1 MGEGVIPQEIRLR
14 FVLLAAVAALALS
27 VQPAAAQTALTP
39 NIGGRVVTLPGGGA
53 EFGWP
58 GVYFEGRFTGPS
70 VEVAIDP
77 QEEHLAIS
85 IDGQVRT
92 ELTEPGAVRLAFK
105 DLGPGEHVVRV
116 EKLTESQTGSARFLG
131 FFVGTGGQALPPK
144 SRPRRI
150 EFIGDSHTVGYGVRA
165 TKRNCTQAEIHDLT
179 DTSLTFG
186 PILAGRLDADYR
198 IVAFSG
204 RGVVRNYGGAAP
216 GQTLPVLYPRMIPG
230 QAAPSVDPADPWR
243 PDLIVI
249 GLGTND
255 FSTPVAPGEAW
266 ADEAAL
272 RADYRTTY
280 AGFVSEL
287 AKRQPQARVLLIA
300 GDSFAA
306 DVEQVAQ
313 AVNAEAPGLATPVRI
328 TGMDRGAC
336 DWHPSIAD
344 QKMTADRLEAAV
356 RAIGNPLP

>member
-1 MGEGVIPQEIRLR
+1 LR
-14 FVLLAAVAALALS
+14 SLFLAAVAALALS
-27 VQPAAAQTALTP
+27 SPAAAQTALTP
-39 NIGGRVVTLPGGGA
+39 NIGGRVVALSGGGY

-58 GVYFEGRFTGPS
+58 GVYFEGRFTGRS
-70 VEVAIDP
+70 VEVAVDP
-77 QEEHLAIS
+77 QLEVLAIS
-85 IDGQVRT
+85 IDGKLRN
-92 ELTEPGAVRLAFK
+92 ELAMPGVARLSYD

-116 EKLTESQTGSARFLG
+116 DKLTESQTGSARFLG
-131 FFVGTGGQALPPK
+131 FTVGRGGQALPPPA
-144 SRPRRI
+144 RPRRI

-165 TKRNCTQAEIHDLT
+165 TKHSCTQAEIHDLT
-179 DTSLTFG
+179 DTGLTFG
-186 PILAGRLDADYR
+186 PLLARRLDADYR

-230 QAAPSVDPADPWR
+230 QAAPVFDPAEAWR

-272 RADYRTTY
+272 HADYRQTY
-280 AGFVSEL
+280 TRFIRDL
-287 AKRQPQARVLLIA
+287 AKRQPQARFLLIA

-313 AVNAEAPGLATPVRI
+313 AVDAEAPGLATPVRI
-328 TGMDRGAC
+328 TGMDLGAC
-336 DWHPSIAD
+336 DWHPSVAD
-344 QKMTADRLEAAV
+344 QKMMADRLEAAA
-356 RAIGNPLP
+356 RTILP

>member
-1 MGEGVIPQEIRLR
+1 
-14 FVLLAAVAALALS
+14 VA
-27 VQPAAAQTALTP
+27 
-39 NIGGRVVTLPGGGA
+39 LPGGGYA
-53 EFGWP
+53 FGWP
-58 GVYFEGRFTGPS
+58 GVYFEGRFTGRA
-70 VEVAIDP
+70 VEVAVDP
-77 QEEHLAIS
+77 QLDHLAIS
-85 IDGQVRT
+85 IDGKVRT
-92 ELTEPGAVRLAFK
+92 ELDLPGVARMSFD

-116 EKLTESQTGSARFLG
+116 DKLTESQTGSARFLG
-131 FFVGTGGQALPPK
+131 FTVGRGGQALPPP
-144 SRPRRI
+144 SRPRKV

-165 TKRNCTQAEIHDLT
+165 AKHGCTQAEIHDLT

-216 GQTLPVLYPRMIPG
+216 GQPLPALYSRVIPG

-266 ADEAAL
+266 ADADTL
-272 RADYRTTY
+272 HADYRRAY
-280 AGFVSEL
+280 AGFIRDL
-287 AKRQPQARVLLIA
+287 AQRQPQARFLLIA

-306 DVEQVAQ
+306 DVEQVANT
-313 AVNAEAPGLATPVRI
+313 VDAETPGLATPVRI
-328 TGMDRGAC
+328 TGMELGAC

-344 QKMTADRLEAAV
+344 QRMMADRLETAA
-356 RAIGNPLP
+356 RAVLP

>member
-1 MGEGVIPQEIRLR
+1 MRSL
-14 FVLLAAVAALALS
+14 FLAAVAALALS
-27 VQPAAAQTALTP
+27 SPAAAQTALTP
-39 NIGGRVVTLPGGGA
+39 NIGGRAVALLEGGY

-58 GVYFEGRFTGPS
+58 GVYFEGRFTGRS
-70 VEVAIDP
+70 VEVAVDP
-77 QEEHLAIS
+77 QLEHLAVS
-85 IDGQVRT
+85 IDGKVRA
-92 ELTEPGAVRLAFK
+92 ELDLPGVTRMSFD

-116 EKLTESQTGSARFLG
+116 DKLTESQTGSARFLG
-131 FFVGTGGQALPPK
+131 FTVGRGGQALPPT

-150 EFIGDSHTVGYGVRA
+150 EFIGDSHTVGYGVRS
-165 TKRNCTQAEIHDLT
+165 TKHNCTQAEIHDLT
-179 DTSLTFG
+179 DTSLAFG
-186 PILAGRLDADYR
+186 PILSRRLDADYR

-216 GQTLPVLYPRMIPG
+216 GQTLPVLYSRAIPG
-230 QAAPSVDPADPWR
+230 DAAPVVDRAEAWR

-255 FSTPVAPGEAW
+255 FSTPVAAGEAW

-272 RADYRTTY
+272 HADYRATY
-280 AGFVSEL
+280 ARFIRDL
-287 AKRQPQARVLLIA
+287 ARRQPQARFLLIA

-313 AVNAEAPGLATPVRI
+313 TVDAEAAGLATPVRV
-328 TGMDRGAC
+328 TGMDLGAC

-344 QKMTADRLEAAV
+344 QRMMADRLEVAARTV
-356 RAIGNPLP
+356 LP

>member
-1 MGEGVIPQEIRLR
+1 L
-14 FVLLAAVAALALS
+14 FLAAVAALALS
-27 VQPAAAQTALTP
+27 SPAAAQTALTP
-39 NIGGRVVTLPGGGA
+39 NIGGRTVALPGGGY

-58 GVYFEGRFTGPS
+58 GVYFEGRFTGRS
-70 VEVAIDP
+70 VEVAADP
-77 QEEHLAIS
+77 QLEHLAVS
-85 IDGQVRT
+85 IDGKVRT
-92 ELTEPGAVRLAFK
+92 ELDLPGVARMSFD
-105 DLGPGEHVVRV
+105 DLDPGEHVVRV
-116 EKLTESQTGSARFLG
+116 DKLTESQSGSARFLG
-131 FFVGTGGQALPPK
+131 FFVGAGGQALPPT

-165 TKRNCTQAEIHDLT
+165 TKRSCTQAEIHDLT

-186 PILAGRLDADYR
+186 PILSRRLDADYR

-204 RGVVRNYGGAAP
+204 RGVVRNYGGSSP
-216 GQTLPVLYPRMIPG
+216 GQPLPVLYSRLIPG
-230 QAAPSVDPADPWR
+230 QAVPAVDPADPWR

-272 RADYRTTY
+272 HADYRKTY
-280 AGFVSEL
+280 AGFIRDL
-287 AKRQPQARVLLIA
+287 ARRQPQARFLLIA

-313 AVNAEAPGLATPVRI
+313 AVDAETPGLATPVRI
-328 TGMDRGAC
+328 TGMDLSAC

-344 QKMTADRLEAAV
+344 QTMMADRLEAAA
-356 RAIGNPLP
+356 RALPVFSTH